1 MLYAIMIYFLVR
13 FLFPK
18 ARTKTTFLIS
28 LLICYIIETLQ
39 LYQADW
45 IVSIR
50 ATTLGRLIL
59 GQGFLWSD
67 ILAYTFGIGIVFMI
81 ENILK
86 SSCNRQ
92 QKR

>member
-1 MLYAIMIYFLVR
+1 MV
-13 FLFPK
+13 
-18 ARTKTTFLIS
+18 
-28 LLICYIIETLQ
+28 CYIIETLQ

-59 GQGFLWSD
+59 GQGFLWND

-86 SSCNRQ
+86 SSRNRQ